1 MGLRAYEVN
10 SLNGNALR
18 LKLYWT
24 ALEKPPLDYSSFAH
38 VLRAPGQPDTPPLVQ
53 ADQVPGIQIG
63 YPPSRWAKGDLVLDE
78 RMILLSSPLPEG
90 DYVIRLGVY
99 NYTSGARLYVQPN
112 SVSDDYVLLKFTVPH
127 VN

>member
-1 MGLRAYEVN
+1 M
-10 SLNGNALR
+10 AL
-18 LKLYWT
+18 LYASRFQSGYCC
-24 ALEKPPLDYSSFAH
+24 ALP
-38 VLRAPGQPDTPPLVQ
+38 
-53 ADQVPGIQIG
+53 
-63 YPPSRWAKGDLVLDE
+63 KGDLVLDE